1 MPNPFKLNPPCLC
14 RVLLRRRLKGRADK
28 NVMDVIIKDIKAKG
42 RLKTRYSRFSDDL
55 FNGFK
60 QKRRQSP
67 NAATITALIV
77 CIRFSAWSNTMPAG
91 LSNTSSVTSTPF
103 KPKVS

>member
-14 RVLLRRRLKGRADK
+14 RVLFRRRLEGRADK

-42 RLKTRYSRFSDDL
+42 RLKTRYIDFQTTL

-67 NAATITALIV
+67 SAATITALIV
-77 CIRFSAWSNTMPAG
+77 CIRFSAWSNTMLAG
-91 LSNTSSVTSTPF
+91 LSNTSSVTYTPF

>member
-14 RVLLRRRLKGRADK
+14 RVLLRRHLEVRADK
-28 NVMDVIIKDIKAKG
+28 NVMDVIIKAKG
-42 RLKTRYSRFSDDL
+42 RLKTRYIDFQTTF

-67 NAATITALIV
+67 SAATITALIV
-77 CIRFSAWSNTMPAG
+77 CIRFSAWSNTMLAG